1 MAQSKEKSS
10 SSGEMTF
17 FEHLDALRPH
27 LVRGAVALF
36 VIMTAAFVCRHFIID
51 VVLLGPQ
58 RPDFPVNRWLG
69 LLAER
74 FNTPE
79 LKINTSQLTLI
90 NTTMAGQFNLH
101 LKISFWTALVL
112 AIPYMIWELWQFI
125 KPALT
130 PSERRGSNKMVLYV
144 SSCFLAGILF
154 GYFIVS
160 PLTVNFLGGYQASG
174 MISNM
179 IDANSYLSTIM
190 NVSLAC
196 GFVFLLP
203 VLSWVL
209 SRMGILN
216 SAFMR
221 QYRRHSIIVLAVVS
235 AIITP
240 PDLFS
245 MVLVMLPL
253 CALYEVSI
261 AIVARVERRR
271 AEDEAAAEAAYR
283 RENAPAPISLPDPA
297 EEEKND

>member
-1 MAQSKEKSS
+1 MTQDSEKSS
-10 SSGEMTF
+10 PSQEMTF

-36 VIMTAAFVCRHFIID
+36 VIMTAAFVFRHFIID
-51 VVLLGPQ
+51 IVLLGPQ
-58 RPDFPVNRWLG
+58 RPDFPTNHWLG
-69 LLAER
+69 NLAER

-79 LKINTSQLTLI
+79 LRINSSQLTLI
-90 NTTMAGQFNLH
+90 NTSMAGQFNLH
-101 LKISFWTALVL
+101 LKISFVTAIVL

-130 PSERRGSNKMVLYV
+130 PGERRGSNRMVFYV
-144 SSCFLAGILF
+144 SSCFLGGTAF

-160 PLTVNFLGGYQASG
+160 PLTINFLGGYQASG

-209 SRMGILN
+209 ARMGIL
-216 SAFMR
+216 SSTFMR
-221 QYRRHSIIVLAVVS
+221 RYRRHSIIVLAVLS
-235 AIITP
+235 AAITP

-245 MVLVMLPL
+245 MILVMLPL
-253 CALYEVSI
+253 CALYEASI
-261 AIVARVERRR
+261 AIVSRVERR
-271 AEDEAAAEAAYR
+271 AASENTALVPVAEADAMT
-283 RENAPAPISLPDPA
+283 NA
-297 EEEKND
+297 